1 MQNYELTY
9 LITPDLDEKAAG
21 EMQEKINNLL
31 GASIIPV
38 VFKKIKLA
46 YLINKKIDAF
56 LVSVNFSGEPTKVP
70 EISKEID
77 KIPEI
82 IRFLLIR
89 KEIEKPKK
97 EKKKKIES
105 MEKLEVDKKEKP
117 KKTTKQKIT
126 DMDAL
131 EKDLEKILES

>member
-9 LITPDLDEKAAG
+9 LITPDLDEKAAVVI
-21 EMQEKINNLL
+21 QEKTKALL
-31 GASIIPV
+31 GESIVPV

-46 YLINKKIDAF
+46 YPINKKIEAF
-56 LVSVNFSGEPTKVP
+56 LVSVNFTGEPTKIP
-70 EISKEID
+70 EINKTID

-82 IRFLLIR
+82 IRFLLIK

-97 EKKKKIES
+97 ERKPRIEKQ
-105 MEKLEVDKKEKP
+105 EEEEITKVIKP
-117 KKTTKQKIT
+117 KLTKEEKKT

-131 EKDLEKILES
+131 EKDLAKILNE